1 MSVRNLAWVGW
12 GGVGWG
18 GGFELE
24 LASLSSGIQVVYF
37 LIWRCLQENSLLSRA
52 DGSQQKF

>member
-18 GGFELE
+18 GMGWDEVGDLNWNF
-24 LASLSSGIQVVYF
+24 QVF
-37 LIWRCLQENSLLSRA
+37 RA
-52 DGSQQKF
+52 EYKWFIF